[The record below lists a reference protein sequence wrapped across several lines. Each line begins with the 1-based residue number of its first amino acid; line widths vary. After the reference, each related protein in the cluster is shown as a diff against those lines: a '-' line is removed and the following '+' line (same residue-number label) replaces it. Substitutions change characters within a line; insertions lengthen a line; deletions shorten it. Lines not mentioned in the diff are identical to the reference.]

1 MKYLIGVINYLPS
14 LQHLELGLQNNQLG
28 KSVNNMKYL
37 AGVKF
42 LSNNLFSIKLDLYN
56 NSLGENDENMK
67 YFEDCMKQ
75 LPSSLNK
82 LQLNLSYN
90 YL

>member
-1 MKYLIGVINYLPS
+1 
-14 LQHLELGLQNNQLG
+14 
-28 KSVNNMKYL
+28 MKYL

-67 YFEDCMKQ
+67 YFEDCMK
-75 LPSSLNK
+75 
-82 LQLNLSYN
+82 
-90 YL
+90 